1 MDISNSQLSPEMDFM
16 ALLEVSFSMEQPE
29 RGDLLTGT
37 ILAIDNQGMIVD
49 VGMKRDGVVPR
60 SDLER
65 MEGMVFTIGAEI
77 PVMVLQAEDQDG
89 NLIVSVSQARQSEDW
104 IKAEELLEN

>member
-1 MDISNSQLSPEMDFM
+1 MEGSRSELSPEMDFFGM
-16 ALLEVSFSMEQPE
+16 LGESFSFEQPE

-65 MEGMVFTIGAEI
+65 MEGMVFTIGDEI

-89 NLIVSVSQARQSEDW
+89 NLIVSVSQARQS
-104 IKAEELLEN
+104 